1 MYYPSTSI
9 QSLSFGLFQS
19 DAYYIPK
26 AYKIS
31 KSDFYLEESEAFF
44 SKRFTK
50 ESYHVA
56 GKAVSIPPTLKNQL
70 TGLMEKIPSKI
81 LTYELPKLNEPGN
94 REECTYFIEIELIN
108 GTIISFV
115 VNEYEPNHLKLPSDI
130 LAFKDQIKSL
140 LPELD
145 KYFPYTS
152 TF

>member
-1 MYYPSTSI
+1 
-9 QSLSFGLFQS
+9 
-19 DAYYIPK
+19 
-26 AYKIS
+26 
-31 KSDFYLEESEAFF
+31 
-44 SKRFTK
+44 
-50 ESYHVA
+50 
-56 GKAVSIPPTLKNQL
+56 
-70 TGLMEKIPSKI
+70 
-81 LTYELPKLNEPGN
+81 N
-94 REECTYFIEIELIN
+94 REECTYFIEIELIK